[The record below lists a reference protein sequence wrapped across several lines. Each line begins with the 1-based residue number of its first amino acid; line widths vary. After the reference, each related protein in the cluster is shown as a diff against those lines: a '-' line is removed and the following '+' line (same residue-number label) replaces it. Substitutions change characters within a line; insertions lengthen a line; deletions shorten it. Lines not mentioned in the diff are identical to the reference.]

1 MLRAVSLRVG
11 GRNEKLI
18 IVRDESQK
26 VYLEYL
32 MET

>member
-1 MLRAVSLRVG
+1 MLRTVSLRVG

>member
-18 IVRDESQK
+18 IARDESQK